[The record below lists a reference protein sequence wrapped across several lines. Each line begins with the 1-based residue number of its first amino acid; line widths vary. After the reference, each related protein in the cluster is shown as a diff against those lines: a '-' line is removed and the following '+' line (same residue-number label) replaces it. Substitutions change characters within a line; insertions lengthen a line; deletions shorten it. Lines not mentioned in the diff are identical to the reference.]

1 MKNDW
6 KFQRNSRR
14 DDDQKK
20 LLGALGIPLI
30 VIILILVIV
39 VADRCGRKETEKES
53 TKVVTTTGETMSTTA
68 APETEP
74 ESSEGTEAAEE
85 PETGDSF
92 AAENFER
99 DSVQEILS
107 LMEQYFHARATADA
121 VSMNRLYGIGENDI
135 SVTELEAQKTR
146 MRSNSKYV
154 TGFENIATYI
164 KPGITSDTWLVY
176 TTAEIQFRS
185 VKNRAPMIMWCYV
198 KKDAD
203 GNYLLTDSNNL
214 PAEVLTYVDAAA
226 RSEEVRRLAADVN
239 TRLKAALEEDSDL
252 QQVYGILNSDSPL
265 WVDDDP
271 EPDLEIEILDEDE
284 LVQ

>member
-39 VADRCGRKETEKES
+39 VADRCGRKETETES

-68 APETEP
+68 TPETEP

-85 PETGDSF
+85 PENGDPF

-99 DSVQEILS
+99 DSVPEILS

-121 VSMNRLYGIGENDI
+121 VSMNRLYGIGENDV

-203 GNYLLTDSNNL
+203 GNYLLTDSNSL

>member
-99 DSVQEILS
+99 DSVPEILR

-121 VSMNRLYGIGENDI
+121 VSMNRLYGIGENDV

-203 GNYLLTDSNNL
+203 GNYLLTDSNSL

>member
-85 PETGDSF
+85 PENGDLF

-99 DSVQEILS
+99 DSVPEILS

-121 VSMNRLYGIGENDI
+121 VSMNRLYGIGENDV

-154 TGFENIATYI
+154 TGFENIATYV

-203 GNYLLTDSNNL
+203 GNYLLTDSNSL

-226 RSEEVRRLAADVN
+226 RREEVRRLAADVN